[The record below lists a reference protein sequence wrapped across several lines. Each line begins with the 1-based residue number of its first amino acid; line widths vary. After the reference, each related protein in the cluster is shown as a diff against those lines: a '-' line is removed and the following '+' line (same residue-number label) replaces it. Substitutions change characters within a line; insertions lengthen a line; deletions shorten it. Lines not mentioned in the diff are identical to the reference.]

1 MKHDSTYLF
10 TTNRNA
16 LCLHCSNA
24 WSCIDFS
31 FCVNCDFFFVCLWK
45 LNSLILS
52 LTLKIMCVYWSQQ
65 AHFWQLNVI
74 IFFPEVTPRFHIEEM
89 STSQNNNESQ
99 LFSSALKSL
108 KRVKE
113 LSMLSSG
120 IFTSTHKIIFGQKMY
135 VRIVKSNKVK

>member
-1 MKHDSTYLF
+1 
-10 TTNRNA
+10 
-16 LCLHCSNA
+16 
-24 WSCIDFS
+24 
-31 FCVNCDFFFVCLWK
+31 
-45 LNSLILS
+45 
-52 LTLKIMCVYWSQQ
+52 
-65 AHFWQLNVI
+65 
-74 IFFPEVTPRFHIEEM
+74 M

-120 IFTSTHKIIFGQKMY
+120 IFTSTHKIIFGQKIN

>member
-1 MKHDSTYLF
+1 
-10 TTNRNA
+10 
-16 LCLHCSNA
+16 
-24 WSCIDFS
+24 
-31 FCVNCDFFFVCLWK
+31 
-45 LNSLILS
+45 
-52 LTLKIMCVYWSQQ
+52 
-65 AHFWQLNVI
+65 
-74 IFFPEVTPRFHIEEM
+74 M